1 MSIRRLAAPLGL
13 ALICI
18 VSSHEA
24 KACACCANSGQR
36 LDTTAALRGD
46 SESYE
51 LNEVKRI
58 VFGNGADLFVGE
70 GEPGDVKGLDARTG
84 GYELAVARDGDV
96 MTMSFKDQGK
106 VAGTLSFP
114 LANARLHRFEVDPRR
129 AAQNPT
135 EMISL
140 YKEWTLLSGSVKGTG
155 MFKLS
160 DPSTVQLILQ
170 GHGNSC
176 SSAED
181 FTHWTLRSTGRE
193 HDFSFIGKLEAPN

>member
-1 MSIRRLAAPLGL
+1 MNTHRLAASL
-13 ALICI
+13 ALASICI
-18 VSSHEA
+18 VSSNEA
-24 KACACCANSGQR
+24 QACACCANTGQR
-36 LDTTAALRGD
+36 LDTTTVVRAD
-46 SESYE
+46 TDSYE

-58 VFGNGADLFVGE
+58 VFGNEADLFVGE

-114 LANARLHRFEVDPRR
+114 LTDARLHRFEVDPRL
-129 AAQNPT
+129 AAKSPT
-135 EMISL
+135 DMISL
-140 YKEWTLLSGSVKGTG
+140 YKEWTLLSGSVTGTG

-160 DPSTVQLILQ
+160 KPSAVQLILQ

-176 SSAED
+176 ASAED

-193 HDFSFIGKLEAPN
+193 HDFYFLGKLERPK